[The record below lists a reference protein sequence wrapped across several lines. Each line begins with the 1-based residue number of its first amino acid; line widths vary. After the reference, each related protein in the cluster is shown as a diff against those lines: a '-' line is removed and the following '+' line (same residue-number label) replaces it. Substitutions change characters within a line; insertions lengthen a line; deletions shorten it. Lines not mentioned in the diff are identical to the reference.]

1 MAEWTVR
8 VDQLSVLAQT
18 MEQCAHT
25 LQEIGSNVNMVRG
38 SLQFRLRNGAVLDRN
53 LQALCQQIE
62 QEAKKS
68 ANMTNGMRSA
78 AQAYSK
84 TENKLC
90 ANEGAEAATAKKIYY
105 IKDDPTWWDKI
116 IYWVKD
122 LLGWESYTEYE
133 IDSIVFDEEGSYGGD
148 QGSAQ
153 NQIFARKHELYATIR
168 QYYPD
173 YTDEEASAFLKKLN
187 SEGCG
192 YVAIINTIFAA
203 YVGRADEFERT
214 FGFPLYAE
222 NGDLNY
228 DRLLVDFY
236 AATDNHNKD
245 FWGRDY
251 IDYQED
257 RSEKEKGSDYNYRED
272 KNGRGTFQSDWD
284 YRTKLYLEQKGV
296 PVSVTTNY
304 PVKISNFRDLSE
316 NGYVVIAYYYG
327 NLQRENGSI
336 ASYID
341 GGHAMV
347 VTGVTEDGRYIVSSW
362 GEKYYIDP
370 DEIVDN
376 NGKKTSFTFSYFQYN

>member
-1 MAEWTVR
+1 MAEWTVQA
-8 VDQLSVLAQT
+8 DQLSALAQT
-18 MEQCAHT
+18 MERCAHT
-25 LQEIGSNVNMVRG
+25 LQEISSNVNTVRS
-38 SLQFRLRNGAVLDRN
+38 SLQFRLGNGVVLNRN
-53 LQALCQQIE
+53 LQALCWQIE

-68 ANMTNGMRSA
+68 TSMANGMRSA
-78 AQAYSK
+78 AQAYSRA
-84 TENKLC
+84 ENKLC
-90 ANEGAEAATAKKIYY
+90 ANEEAETAASKKYY
-105 IKDDPTWWDKI
+105 YSKDDPTWWDKI
-116 IYWVKD
+116 VYWVKD
-122 LLGWESYTEYE
+122 LLGWEPYTEYE
-133 IDSIVFDEEGSYGGD
+133 IDSIVFDEEGAYGGD

-153 NQIFARKHELYATIR
+153 RQILERQQELYTVIR

-173 YTDEEASAFLKKLN
+173 YTDKEASAFLEKLN
-187 SEGCG
+187 NEGCG
-192 YVAIINTIFAA
+192 YVAVINTIFAA
-203 YVGRADEFERT
+203 YAGRADEFEKT

-228 DRLLVDFY
+228 DHLLVDFY

-257 RSEKEKGSDYNYRED
+257 RSKAENGPDYNYRED
-272 KNGRGTFQSDWD
+272 TNGRGSSQYDRE

-296 PVSVTTNY
+296 PVSVKTNY
-304 PVKISNFRDLSE
+304 KVKTSNFRDLAE
-316 NGYVVIAYYYG
+316 NGYVVIAYRYG
-327 NLQRENGSI
+327 NLQREDGSI
-336 ASYID
+336 ARYIN

-370 DEIVDN
+370 DEIVEN